1 MKILIVDDK
10 QENSYLL
17 ESLLRGN
24 GYETI
29 SAKNGAEALE
39 FAKSESPDLIVS
51 DILMPVM
58 DGFAFCLECKKNDL
72 LKKIPFI
79 FYTATYTSLKDEE
92 FALSLGADRFIQK
105 PQDPDVFINIINEV
119 LRDTKGDKIQHNLA
133 PVISDDVV
141 LKEYNSTLIRKLE
154 DKMTQ
159 VEESEKELK
168 KINEELKKQIEL
180 QKGTDRKIKFLAHAL
195 ESISECISITDEN
208 DNLLFVNEAFQQ
220 TYGYSEEELIGKHI
234 SIIRTNTKESV
245 KQREDIS
252 LITMNGGW
260 KGEVVNRKKDGTL
273 FPVFLSTS
281 AIRDENNKTIA
292 LIGVATDIS
301 ESKKAREELIAAKE
315 EAEKSDKLKTEFLTQ
330 ISHEIRTPMNVIAN
344 FAKVIKTEIENK
356 SYDELPGLLDGIESS
371 TQRIIRTIELILNMS
386 EIQIGAYKPIWKI
399 VDLTKDVLPEMQA
412 EFSVKA
418 EESKLKLNFNYKKK
432 HALVYGDQYSM
443 GQIFSHLLDNS
454 IKYTER
460 GKIDVTVDGTLDGRI
475 FVIIEDTGIGMSD
488 DFMNNLFEP
497 FMQEERGYCRS
508 YDGNGLGL
516 ALVKKYCDLN
526 KIDISIQSEK
536 GTGSRIVLNF
546 SNK

>member
-39 FAKSESPDLIVS
+39 FTKSESPDLIVS

-58 DGFAFCLECKKNDL
+58 DGFAFCLECKKSDL

-119 LRDTKGDKIQHNLA
+119 LRDMKGDKIRHNTA

-208 DNLLFVNEAFQQ
+208 NNLLFVNEAFEK
-220 TYGYSEEELIGKHI
+220 TYGYSEDELIGKHI
-234 SIIRTNTKESV
+234 SIIRTNTEDSV
-245 KQREDIS
+245 EQLQNIS
-252 LITMNGGW
+252 SMTKNEGW

-292 LIGVATDIS
+292 LIGVANDIT

-399 VDLTKDVLPEMQA
+399 IDLTKDVLPEMQA

-460 GKIDVTVDGTLDGRI
+460 GKIDVTVDGTLEGGI

-508 YDGNGLGL
+508 YEGNGLGL

-526 KIDISIQSEK
+526 KIDISIRSEK